1 MITLLEYV
9 GKHAETSLYSDVR
22 IGSSGFNLHSQCE
35 WLSDQNSINLANS
48 GGLLDTHRHETATP
62 GCTCRSL
69 QAERRTDPSAGRRQM
84 VCGTSRK
91 RAYRQRTATCGW
103 GPTEKFC
110 RGRALSPRCARR
122 PTRLQ
127 HRHDSRRI
135 VTTWQRPSER
145 IRRRKRLVQRIGVQ
159 SWTSNFRRGN
169 RSMCRPWNRRA
180 SETRRKTARR
190 WKCRRGYEKSPR
202 LSMRTRLACTHATL
216 SQVGLGRL
224 DHPDRDRVLRRALQ
238 GESLEAFRRIPSGRA
253 LRRGI
258 LE

>member
-1 MITLLEYV
+1 
-9 GKHAETSLYSDVR
+9 
-22 IGSSGFNLHSQCE
+22 
-35 WLSDQNSINLANS
+35 
-48 GGLLDTHRHETATP
+48 
-62 GCTCRSL
+62 
-69 QAERRTDPSAGRRQM
+69 M
-84 VCGTSRK
+84 VCGTSRI

-103 GPTEKFC
+103 GPTEKCC

-159 SWTSNFRRGN
+159 NWTLNLRRGN

-180 SETRRKTARR
+180 SEKRRKTARR

-202 LSMRTRLACTHATL
+202 LSMQTRPACTHATP
-216 SQVGLGRL
+216 SQAGLDRLERL
-224 DHPDRDRVLRRALQ
+224 DRLDRDRVLLQALQ

-258 LE
+258 LEWLGPTRPCDNALNTAKRKPTR